1 MTTIGYNDIENVLL
15 SLTDPNTWWA
25 ISNVPWV
32 SSPKINAWTSIYN
45 EQGWGSGIAWW
56 STNIWWSSTDYNTVR
71 WTSWSIYLPDW
82 TEYTV
87 TSGNTWDMSTM
98 TYIYYDEESGSV
110 LTTTS
115 ASASVWEKKILLCV
129 AWPTTSWK
137 DAEFQA
143 FWTNAQSTFIYA
155 DNIAANTITASEIA
169 SNSIETRHLDSYSVT
184 ASKIDSWAITTS
196 KLAVWAVD
204 ASAIEDWAVVASK
217 IETWAVTASKIDV
230 SSLSAITA
238 NLWDVYVWTSWD
250 SEIRIYTSGSQWRIY
265 FSYEWS
271 TVWYMIWDSI
281 DWVWDTVAI
290 TWGSS
295 GSWNIALNGKVWCLN
310 RLRIPVWDNLY

>member
-155 DNIAANTITASEIA
+155 DNIAANTITGNEIA
-169 SNSIETRHLDSYSVT
+169 TNTIT
-184 ASKIDSWAITTS
+184 ANQIASWAITTD
-196 KLAVWAVD
+196 KID
-204 ASAIEDWAVVASK
+204 AYS
-217 IETWAVTASKIDV
+217 VTAGKIDV
-230 SSLSAITA
+230 SQLSDIDPDLWTITAWTLKGTTIIAWNTNSSAIK
-238 NLWDVYVWTSWD
+238 LYP
-250 SEIRIYTSGSQWRIY
+250 YTSSQWRLEFYYNGSVI
-265 FSYEWS
+265 
-271 TVWYMIWDSI
+271 WYMYWDYNSS
-281 DWVWDTVAI
+281 A
-290 TWGSS
+290 WGSLVRLY
-295 GSWNIALNGKVWCLN
+295 SWNSILLDWDIYVLYRDVVDLSQGK
-310 RLRIPVWDNLY
+310 LRIPVWSDVY